1 MTRHYPDLV
10 ITSDWLKQIFHA
22 ARPIRST
29 TQIWVVTGHQYGIS
43 AVVSRRH
50 FAGKQEVASRNFR
63 LFALGYV
70 QYSIDSIS
78 VVQLPLLSS

>member
-10 ITSDWLKQIFHA
+10 IASDWLEQIFPA

-29 TQIWVVTGHQYGIS
+29 THIWIVTGHDYGIS
-43 AVVSRRH
+43 VVVSRRH
-50 FAGKQEVASRNFR
+50 FAEKPEVASRNFR
-63 LFALGYV
+63 LFSLGYV
-70 QYSIDSIS
+70 QYSIDSTS